1 MDCWVDTFL
10 PAAAAAAVSLVEL
23 DGHVLELIEE
33 MMDASPT
40 VSVEQFSLVPAAYQD
55 WLYGS
60 EIANLALIRTT
71 WAKRASAREQGSMK

>member
-1 MDCWVDTFL
+1 M
-10 PAAAAAAVSLVEL
+10 SLVEL

-71 WAKRASAREQGSMK
+71 WVGRLSRGSSRYPEHG

>member
-1 MDCWVDTFL
+1 M
-10 PAAAAAAVSLVEL
+10 SLVEL

-71 WAKRASAREQGSMK
+71 WAVCARRAPSGLCARAT

>member
-1 MDCWVDTFL
+1 MDCWVDTFI

-40 VSVEQFSLVPAAYQD
+40 VSVGQFSLVPAA
-55 WLYGS
+55 
-60 EIANLALIRTT
+60 
-71 WAKRASAREQGSMK
+71 